1 VSDPARSLRSTTV
14 DLIDV
19 IALSKALVPRL
30 TAVAVIGALV
40 LAPSA
45 TGRLFNT
52 VVSQRAVAITGE
64 LRRGL
69 APTVDRLD
77 GLGSER
83 RTEGRR
89 RDG

>member
-1 VSDPARSLRSTTV
+1 V

-30 TAVAVIGALV
+30 TAVVVIGALV
-40 LAPSA
+40 LAPSV
-45 TGRLFNT
+45 TGRLFNM

-64 LRRGL
+64 LRRVL

-83 RTEGRR
+83 RAPGRL